1 MAVRPRRRVAAAP
14 VRAKAMTG
22 DPSPYSHIRT
32 PDPHRQQEQA
42 QVQNT
47 GMGWLTGLVLAAIFG
62 WLAVVGLVAS
72 VNKVWGWFAQ

>member
-1 MAVRPRRRVAAAP
+1 MV
-14 VRAKAMTG
+14 TG
-22 DPSPYSHIRT
+22 DPSPFTNIRT
-32 PDPHRQQEQA
+32 PDPHRQVEQA

-72 VNKVWGWFAQ
+72 INKVWGWFAQ